1 MLDAIFSKNNTC
13 ILKQDPIVATISL
26 WQFLAIN
33 IMTNLIHLKR
43 SFRKYHRVLASIVF
57 LPLILTTLT
66 GMATTMTADWHLN
79 LGIPRDLLLAIHTGE
94 IFHLQK
100 IYPILNGLG
109 TLGLLIT
116 GITMTGIF
124 NRKRPSQPQ
133 D

>member
-1 MLDAIFSKNNTC
+1 
-13 ILKQDPIVATISL
+13 
-26 WQFLAIN
+26 
-33 IMTNLIHLKR
+33 MTNLIHLKR

-124 NRKRPSQPQ
+124 KRKPPTQEH

>member
-1 MLDAIFSKNNTC
+1 MT
-13 ILKQDPIVATISL
+13 SL
-26 WQFLAIN
+26 IY
-33 IMTNLIHLKR
+33 IRR

-66 GMATTMTADWHLN
+66 GMATTITADWQLN

-100 IYPILNGLG
+100 VYPILNGLG

-124 NRKRPSQPQ
+124 NRKPPTQEN